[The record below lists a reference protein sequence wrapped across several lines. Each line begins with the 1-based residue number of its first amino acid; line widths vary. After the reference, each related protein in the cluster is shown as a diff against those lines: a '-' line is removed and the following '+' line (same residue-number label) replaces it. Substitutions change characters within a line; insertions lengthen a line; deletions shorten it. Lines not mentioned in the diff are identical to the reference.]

1 MGERMSEYVQ
11 AITTTDSE
19 RGAAALARG
28 AVEARLAACA
38 QVHGPMSSTYWWRG
52 EVETATEWQVV
63 LKTTAA
69 AYPALEAHLKA
80 AHGYEI
86 PEVVMVPITAGNPDY
101 LAWID
106 QETGP
111 S

>member
-1 MGERMSEYVQ
+1 MEERMSEYVQ
-11 AITTTDSE
+11 AITTTDTQ
-19 RGAAALARG
+19 RNAAGLARG

-63 LKTTAA
+63 FKTTAE

-80 AHGYEI
+80 AHGYEL
-86 PEVVMVPITAGNPDY
+86 PEVVMFPITTGNPDY
-101 LAWID
+101 LAWIA
-106 QETGP
+106 QETRG